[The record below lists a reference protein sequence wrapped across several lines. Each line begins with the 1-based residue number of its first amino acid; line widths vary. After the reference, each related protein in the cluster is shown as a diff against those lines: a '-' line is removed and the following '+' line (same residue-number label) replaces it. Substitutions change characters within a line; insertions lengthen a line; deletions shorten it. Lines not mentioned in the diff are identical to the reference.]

1 MTSCSEFFY
10 YIFILTR
17 HTTIFSFVF
26 TIFLSKQ
33 SKYFPQKFIARVFS
47 KYFNA
52 LINMKVYIKNKT

>member
-1 MTSCSEFFY
+1 MTSCPEFFY
-10 YIFILTR
+10 YFFILTK

-33 SKYFPQKFIARVFS
+33 SKNIPQKFTARAFS